1 MSTTPVTLDN
11 PPPAPNLYQRII
23 EVRKEVSYVQK
34 NAIIDNK
41 YRAVSHDAVVAAL
54 RDSMNKH
61 GVIAFPSIVTNGT
74 VSEVTKADGTR
85 ASQFRYAGQFSVTF
99 INADD
104 PKDRETV
111 FVEGHAMDNGD
122 KAPGKASSYAFKSA
136 LLKMFL
142 LETGENEESVFG
154 QADGLDS
161 VKFGDHLKKIA
172 DAANGVELTEVTA
185 AAIAEADAANDKQ
198 AIKLIVKA
206 KDARE
211 ASMPILIPDA
221 DFEKGMKKWQ
231 EAVSAGKKTPDEILS
246 ALASKRWAPTQEQEA
261 AIRTL
266 TKKETE
272 Q

>member
-161 VKFGDHLKKIA
+161 VKFG
-172 DAANGVELTEVTA
+172 ANLDGANLDGANLSLANLDGEV
-185 AAIAEADAANDKQ
+185 
-198 AIKLIVKA
+198 
-206 KDARE
+206 
-211 ASMPILIPDA
+211 
-221 DFEKGMKKWQ
+221 
-231 EAVSAGKKTPDEILS
+231 
-246 ALASKRWAPTQEQEA
+246 
-261 AIRTL
+261 L
-266 TKKETE
+266 TKAPLSLLNLTWHVLITE
-272 Q
+272 GYMSIGCQRHAHSEWSEFGIEAIERMESRAPEFWLQWRDVLLAMCKQHAGQVPTT